1 MSAKVD
7 VDIRVRGAKKAKQEV
22 DDVADGTKD
31 LAESTGVL
39 SDKLDDLT
47 GGAISGFQKFKG
59 GVSSVV
65 KGMMTLKGAI
75 ISTGIGA
82 LVVAVGSLVSYF
94 TQTQRGAEMFEK
106 ISAALGATLAVVT
119 DKISSLGESLISAF
133 KDPQEALTT
142 FWQTIKT
149 YLMEQVNALLS
160 GFGKLG
166 DAISYLFEGEFS
178 KAADSAKEGAKE
190 IGGAILKL
198 NPVTGPLIA
207 IGEAVADMAPA
218 MEKAARAAAR
228 LAERSI
234 ALRKAQRELSVDFAR
249 GRAEIQEY
257 NLVAEDTTRTLEER
271 MEAASK
277 AIEIEQSLLNRR
289 IALAAEEVAIQKQR
303 MALSES
309 TEQDYEKLAELEVN
323 LLNMREE
330 SAGKQTELQ
339 NKLNAMRKE
348 AVAAIQEQLDAERE
362 LYDAEEERRKQ
373 LEAGIQTEQQNEIDA
388 VVEKYETLLAL
399 ADEFGYGQAE
409 LLEKQ
414 RAELLAIHEKYNKKE
429 KESTEETEEAKT
441 MSRKE
446 HALQAM
452 TVAQQLLGVLMELN
466 RSNDTKDVERQRK
479 LFKRNKAMQMAGAA
493 MSTAQAVIAA
503 LAPPPT
509 GLGNPWGMVNAISA
523 GIAGAAQIGII
534 AKQQFPGGGGDVPS
548 PAAAAPMPTLSTV
561 PTNMA
566 PGSSSPAMQTQP
578 QPLVRAFVVSQEISS
593 QQQLDASLAH
603 QTTL

>member
-7 VDIRVRGAKKAKQEV
+7 VDIRVRGAKKAKKEI

-31 LAESTGVL
+31 LAEGTSTL
-39 SDKLDDLT
+39 TDALDDLT
-47 GGAISGFQKFKG
+47 GGAVSAFQKFKG
-59 GVSSVV
+59 GIGNVV

-82 LVVAVGSLVSYF
+82 LVLAVGSLVSYF

-106 ISAALGATLAVVT
+106 ISAVLGTTIGVLT
-119 DKISSLGESLISAF
+119 DKVSLLGEFLIGAF
-133 KDPQEALTT
+133 KNPKEALDS

-178 KAADSAKEGAKE
+178 KAAESAKEGAKE
-190 IGGAILKL
+190 IGGALLKL

-207 IGEAVADMAPA
+207 IGEAVADMVP
-218 MEKAARAAAR
+218 EINKAARAAAR

-234 ALRKAQRELSVDFAR
+234 ALRKAQRELAVDFAR

-271 MEAASK
+271 MDAARK
-277 AIEIEQSLLNRR
+277 AIELEQSLLNRR
-289 IALAAEEVAIQKQR
+289 IALAAEEVAIQKQK
-303 MALSES
+303 MALTES
-309 TEQDYEKLAELEVN
+309 TEADYEKLTELEVN
-323 LLNMREE
+323 LLNVREE

-339 NKLNAMRKE
+339 NKLNAMRTE
-348 AVAAIQEQLDAERE
+348 AAAAIQEQIDAERE
-362 LYDAEEERRKQ
+362 LFEAEEERRKQ
-373 LEAGIQTEQQNEIDA
+373 LEAALQTEQQNEIDA

-429 KESTEETEEAKT
+429 EESTEETEEKKT

-509 GLGNPWGMVNAISA
+509 GLGNPWGMVNAIAA

-534 AKQQFPGGGGDVPS
+534 AKQQFPGGGGDVPA
-548 PAAAAPMPTLSTV
+548 PASGAPIPTLSTV

-566 PGSSSPAMQTQP
+566 PGGFSPAAQIEA
-578 QPLVRAFVVSQEISS
+578 QPLVRAFVVSSEVTT
-593 QQQLDASLAH
+593 QQQLDATLAH

>member
-7 VDIRVRGAKKAKQEV
+7 VDIRVRGAKKAKKEI

-31 LAESTGVL
+31 LAEGTSTL
-39 SDKLDDLT
+39 TDALDDLT
-47 GGAISGFQKFKG
+47 GGAVSAFQKFKG
-59 GVSSVV
+59 GITSVV

-82 LVVAVGSLVSYF
+82 LVLAVGSLVSYF

-106 ISAALGATLAVVT
+106 ISAVLGTTIGVLT
-119 DKISSLGESLISAF
+119 DKVSLLGEYLIGAF
-133 KDPQEALTT
+133 KNPKEALDT

-149 YLMEQVNALLS
+149 YVLEQVNALLS

-166 DAISYLFEGEFS
+166 DAIGLLFKGEFGA
-178 KAADSAKEGAKE
+178 AADTAKEGAKQ
-190 IGGAILKL
+190 
-198 NPVTGPLIA
+198 
-207 IGEAVADMAPA
+207 IGEAFLRLNPATAGVMLLTDAVKEMAP
-218 MEKAARAAAR
+218 EIDKAARAAAR

-234 ALRKAQRELSVDFAR
+234 ALRKAQRDLAVDFAR

-271 MEAASK
+271 MDAATK
-277 AIEIEQSLLNRR
+277 AIELEQSLLNRR
-289 IALAAEEVAIQKQR
+289 IALAAEEVSIQKQK
-303 MALSES
+303 MALTES

-339 NKLNAMRKE
+339 NKLNAMRTE
-348 AVAAIQEQLDAERE
+348 AAAAIQEQIDAERE
-362 LYDAEEERRKQ
+362 LFEAEEERRKQ
-373 LEAGIQTEQQNEIDA
+373 LEAALQTEEQNEIDA
-388 VVEKYETLLAL
+388 VVEKYETLFAL
-399 ADEFGYGQAE
+399 ADEFGQGHAE
-409 LLEKQ
+409 LIEKQ
-414 RAELLAIHEKYNKKE
+414 RAELFAIHQKYNKKE
-429 KESTEETEEAKT
+429 VEDTELTEEEKAELRRNNAQQ
-441 MSRKE
+441 
-446 HALQAM
+446 ALS
-452 TVAQQLLGVLMELN
+452 TAQQLLGVLMSLN
-466 RSNDTKDVERQRK
+466 ESNDTKDVERQRK

-509 GLGNPWGMVNAISA
+509 GLGNPWGTVNAIAA
-523 GIAGAAQIGII
+523 GLAGAAQIGII
-534 AKQQFPGGGGDVPS
+534 AKQQFPGGGGDVPA
-548 PAAAAPMPTLSTV
+548 PAAGAPIPTLSTV

-566 PGSSSPAMQTQP
+566 PGGFSPAAQIEA
-578 QPLVRAFVVSQEISS
+578 QPLVRAFVVSSEVTT
-593 QQQLDASLAH
+593 QQQLDATLAH